1 MQTPTTR
8 TELALLCRTR
18 ACIKTISYR
27 STVVYVW
34 SRCYSVLYT
43 VRTTEREFQPAVA
56 TGNST
61 RSHER
66 DNKNQTPG
74 RVGECFQMSAWPR
87 YPGKREAVGGET
99 VSARAQLVVR
109 RSSLT
114 FFCPVGAHTSTSQ
127 RLEQNGIT
135 DYLGIKIVGHQA
147 RGQRPGCRTHTVP
160 GRPGCGPGL
169 GLTWPASL
177 DPGTIITVGFRKASV
192 ILAYVVRTPLVQ

>member
-1 MQTPTTR
+1 M
-8 TELALLCRTR
+8 
-18 ACIKTISYR
+18 
-27 STVVYVW
+27 YVW

-99 VSARAQLVVR
+99 VSARAQLVVT
-109 RSSLT
+109 RSSLS

-169 GLTWPASL
+169 GLTWPRRPL
-177 DPGTIITVGFRKASV
+177 TR
-192 ILAYVVRTPLVQ
+192 VR